1 MKRHGFT
8 LIELL
13 VVIAIIAILAAI
25 LFPVFARA
33 REKARA
39 ASCLSNCKQLGLGL
53 MMYCQDNDEYYTINE
68 PHGANDVA
76 AKWWCSRI
84 YPYVKN
90 KQIWAC
96 PSAPSVVSYYYADG
110 SLPARTIP
118 HGWGFDQVH
127 YPYRTIY
134 DTPMT
139 IGDIKQPA
147 NSGVLF
153 EKTNAITTMPYVYCA
168 VCYPTA
174 AAYTSQVADRH
185 NNGLN
190 VRFYDG
196 HAKWLS
202 KTTVLSGADARRLW
216 LHDNS

>member
-1 MKRHGFT
+1 MKRRGFT

-25 LFPVFARA
+25 LFPVFAKA
-33 REKARA
+33 REKARQ
-39 ASCLSNCKQLGLGL
+39 ASCLSNCRQLGTAL
-53 MMYCQDNDEYYTINE
+53 MQYLQDYDETLPFASFESPDPVRYGMQKLSPYIKNE
-68 PHGANDVA
+68 
-76 AKWWCSRI
+76 
-84 YPYVKN
+84 
-90 KQIWAC
+90 QIWAC
-96 PSAPSVVSYYYADG
+96 PSAPSVVSYYFADG
-110 SLPARTIP
+110 SLPGRTIP
-118 HGWGFDQVH
+118 HGWGFDQIH
-127 YPYRTIY
+127 YPYRIIY

-168 VCYPTA
+168 VCYSTA

-190 VRFYDG
+190 VGFYDG